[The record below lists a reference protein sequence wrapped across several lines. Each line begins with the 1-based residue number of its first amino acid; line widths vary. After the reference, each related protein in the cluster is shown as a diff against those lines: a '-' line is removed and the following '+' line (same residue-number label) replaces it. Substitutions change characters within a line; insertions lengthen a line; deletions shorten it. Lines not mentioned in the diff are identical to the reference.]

1 MNRSDLERARRAA
14 PIEDLTFERLT
25 QRRER
30 KELRRRAGALAV
42 SLTIGVLAAGGV
54 FLAFRDDGAGVG
66 LASSGTPS
74 TTWTMPSGLV
84 VPAGSYAYVRSVEY
98 GGGGTS
104 ERQTW
109 FSPTDGSGGVDDHRY
124 GPGEMTNGHDPNTAS
139 LAGLSTDPAVL
150 ADQLIR
156 RSAPDGASP
165 IPVPSPDPNVPEVTG
180 SVAAAIYLLLGMD
193 NATPELKAALS
204 QVLVRLEGV
213 TTNPAASD
221 PVGRP
226 AWSVRLE
233 EGTRVN
239 VWWFDP
245 QSDQLLASE
254 IVEPGTSFYT
264 IYEASGVVGDIGATS
279 TQPSFFPSTSEPPP
293 LGKA

>member
-1 MNRSDLERARRAA
+1 
-14 PIEDLTFERLT
+14 
-25 QRRER
+25 
-30 KELRRRAGALAV
+30 
-42 SLTIGVLAAGGV
+42 
-54 FLAFRDDGAGVG
+54 
-66 LASSGTPS
+66 
-74 TTWTMPSGLV
+74 MPSGLV

-204 QVLVRLEGV
+204 QVLVRLE
-213 TTNPAASD
+213 
-221 PVGRP
+221 
-226 AWSVRLE
+226 